1 MTNATTQD
9 DSLAGKVAVITG
21 SARGIGLA
29 IATRYAALGATVVI
43 SDLDAE
49 DCVLAAKRLPD
60 ASSFPCDVRSED
72 SMAELFDHAVAEHG
86 QVDVVVANAGIA
98 TLAPVTEMPLEQWR
112 NLMSINLDG
121 AFLTIKHGA
130 RAMLAAGTKGSIIT
144 IGSITATAGTPL
156 LAHYS
161 ASKAAVVNLT
171 KTAAIELRPNGIR
184 VNSILPGFAET
195 VLVTANRQQFV
206 DMLGVDFDE
215 VMAMRQGGYLN
226 IDDLAEVAAFLAGD
240 RSAFCTGSEYV
251 VDGGLTASL
260 M

>member
-1 MTNATTQD
+1 M
-9 DSLAGKVAVITG
+9 
-21 SARGIGLA
+21 
-29 IATRYAALGATVVI
+29 
-43 SDLDAE
+43 
-49 DCVLAAKRLPD
+49 
-60 ASSFPCDVRSED
+60 
-72 SMAELFDHAVAEHG
+72 
-86 QVDVVVANAGIA
+86 
-98 TLAPVTEMPLEQWR
+98 
-112 NLMSINLDG
+112 
-121 AFLTIKHGA
+121 
-130 RAMLAAGTKGSIIT
+130 
-144 IGSITATAGTPL
+144 
-156 LAHYS
+156 
-161 ASKAAVVNLT
+161 VNLT